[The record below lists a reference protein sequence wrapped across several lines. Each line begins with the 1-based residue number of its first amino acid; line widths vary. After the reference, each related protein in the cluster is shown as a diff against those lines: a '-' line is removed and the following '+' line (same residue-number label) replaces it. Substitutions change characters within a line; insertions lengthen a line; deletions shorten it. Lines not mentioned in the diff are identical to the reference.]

1 MTTPLLFP
9 GFDGLMTLSRREGVD
24 IRPTLLRVLT
34 DLYVQADAHS
44 ADEER
49 QFIELTSRLIE
60 EVDDATRAAVRA
72 RLAIYPGTPVE
83 VLRRLGLRRSSPDQ
97 VVPVAPEIPAPPP
110 VEAASAEQPR
120 MSSNLSMQPND
131 AAEISDMF
139 FRANAN
145 ERALILHNFLQT
157 PLKASARIPAQ
168 RAARAIE
175 TLEMAAFAADIE
187 NFTLELGEALI
198 LPARVTAQVVNDPG
212 GEPLACAAKA
222 LDMPGPV
229 FQRVAQQVLEYLH
242 TPHDVELPPNRQVLL
257 ARRQVKEDDLEDS
270 SPDHLGEPLPL
281 GTDDSLA
288 SAPRAP
294 APTSP
299 ANVIVPASMREREGQ
314 PVSEPKPAPPSE
326 GAPIAAAI
334 QNAPRLRE
342 SGTVVL
348 EVEQGGIV
356 VPSFLGKNVR
366 VAIEVAADSGLDLDV
381 VGSGMAKEQD
391 PLAGAHVAAGSRIRV
406 RFGR

>member
-83 VLRRLGLRRSSPDQ
+83 VLRRLGLRHSSPDQ
-97 VVPVAPEIPAPPP
+97 AIPAAHEIPAPP
-110 VEAASAEQPR
+110 VEAASAAQSR
-120 MSSNLSMQPND
+120 TSSNLSMQPND

-139 FRANAN
+139 FRANSS
-145 ERALILHNFLQT
+145 ERVLILHNFLQT

-187 NFTLELGEALI
+187 NFTLELGETLI

-212 GEPLACAAKA
+212 GEPLACAVKA
-222 LDMPGPV
+222 LDMPSPV
-229 FQRVAQQVLEYLH
+229 FQRVLLFLNPELGASVNYVYRLSRLYEVLHERSALIMLAAWRGSTMAITRAKYRPGLYDDERQRARPATAQ
-242 TPHDVELPPNRQVLL
+242 TRP
-257 ARRQVKEDDLEDS
+257 AA
-270 SPDHLGEPLPL
+270 PLP
-281 GTDDSLA
+281 
-288 SAPRAP
+288 
-294 APTSP
+294 
-299 ANVIVPASMREREGQ
+299 
-314 PVSEPKPAPPSE
+314 
-326 GAPIAAAI
+326 GA
-334 QNAPRLRE
+334 
-342 SGTVVL
+342 
-348 EVEQGGIV
+348 GGA
-356 VPSFLGKNVR
+356 VR
-366 VAIEVAADSGLDLDV
+366 T
-381 VGSGMAKEQD
+381 GSKG
-391 PLAGAHVAAGSRIRV
+391 
-406 RFGR
+406 